1 MLVYTRRDS
10 ESKKGQAEN
19 FQLPHWVEAALLTEN
34 EYFETWN
41 QDVKIQKVN
50 FKISSSIFSVFN
62 LL

>member
-10 ESKKGQAEN
+10 EAKRGQAEN

-41 QDVKIQKVN
+41 QDVQIQKVK
-50 FKISSSIFSVFN
+50 F
-62 LL
+62 L